1 MTWLKTS
8 KLYLFGMCAVVVL
21 ICVPALGTTDGSRF
35 DPADFTPLGTLA
47 ISSGSVAFDTAT
59 GSVTGFGNGTLTTTQ
74 GGRAVTVYCFNNISV
89 TGTATITVAGTRGL
103 VLLSRGNIVL
113 DANADINGNALI
125 GSGITGGAGVL
136 GGYNGGNANLAG
148 QGPGA
153 GGRKNNDAGAGA
165 GYGGLGGAG
174 AASNTNG
181 RVRYP
186 DPPDSSLYDLYGGSG
201 GGGGGDTKKGGS
213 GGGGGGAVALCA
225 AGSITINAG
234 CIISVNGGGGAFGD
248 TMGGGGGSG
257 GSILLSAPTV
267 TNNGTLKATGGNGG
281 GANGDKNLE
290 GGGGGGGGRIAI
302 YANVLSAG
310 IQNVAGGSGGT
321 PYGGTAGGAGDAG
334 TTFTDDF
341 SDPPMVDNITLLNSS
356 PTNAATV
363 NYRVVFT
370 VPVTGVQLSD
380 FSLAQSGISGATV
393 DSFTGWGTTYDVA
406 VSTGSGEG
414 TLRLN
419 VLDFDTIKNA
429 GLVPLGGAGSGN
441 GDFITGAA
449 YSIDTVEP
457 TISIG
462 DPTPAITRTGPVTFT
477 VTYGGASSV
486 NLPLSSVHLT
496 AGTATGTVA
505 VSGSGTATRTI
516 TISAI
521 GGNGTLAVSVDAGTA
536 TDGVGNT
543 DLGAG
548 PSAECTV
555 DNMPP
560 GIGIS
565 PPSSSMTVTG
575 PVSYTVTY
583 TDANLVTLVAG
594 NVTLQR
600 TGTAWGTV
608 SVLGSGTSSR
618 TVQINSI
625 TGDGTLWI
633 SIAAGTASDSAGN
646 TAPAAGPSEAFTVTN
661 TGISVS
667 IAPPSVSLT
676 RSGPVS
682 YAVTYSGAT
691 SVTLSPS
698 NIVLNSP
705 GTATGTVAVS
715 GGGNKNCTVTISNIS
730 GNGPLGISIVAGTA
744 TALPSF
750 SAPAAGPSA
759 TFTVDNTPPSFVVI
773 PPPNNLTCG
782 TANIKWQVSFADAEP
797 CVMNDSFITI
807 ELTGTLTGTFS
818 VVAMGDQTRNVFV
831 KNVEGIGTAVLSI
844 AAGAAEDE
852 AGNLSAAWGPSEA
865 VYTNGDPPP
874 MTISPPSATIT
885 RNGPVTYTVTYEN
898 ATSITLSPAYITLVP
913 TGHTANAQV
922 SVSGTGLEPR
932 TVTLSNITGDGTLGI
947 SINAGTASDVCG
959 QLTPASAPSET
970 FTVDNTPPSILIGP
984 PSTSITKHGPVTYTV
999 TYTDA
1004 AAVTLAASHIS
1015 LQTTGTATA
1024 AVAVTG
1030 GGTTTRTVTLSSIT
1044 GDGTLAILIAEGSA
1058 SDELGNQSVAAGP
1071 SVPFTVDNTRPS
1083 LSVGAPSTSLT
1094 RTGPVTYTVTFT
1106 GADSVLLA
1114 PGLVT
1119 LNKTGSA
1126 NGTVNVLGSGT
1137 DERTVEITG
1146 ISGTGT
1152 LGIGIAAGSATD
1164 LAGNSALA
1172 WGPSSTFVVDNTPP
1186 GIAIGPPSASVTR
1199 SGPVSYT
1206 VTYTGASAITLADTD
1221 LLLTTTGT
1229 AGASVAVSGSET
1241 TTRTVTFTSATGD
1254 GEIGFSIQPGTAVD
1268 LAGNVAGAGGPS
1280 QSFTVDNTP
1289 PGVQLGTPSPDITR
1303 NGPVSSVVTY
1313 QDAASISLSPANVT
1327 LQTTGTASAS
1337 VGVTGSGT
1345 GQRTVTFSSVA
1356 GNGTIAYSIGAS
1368 TAQDAAGNP
1377 AGAAGPSAS
1386 FTVDNTAPGISIGP
1400 PSSTI
1405 TSRGP
1410 VTYTVTYTDAD
1421 TISLAPADITL
1432 VRTGTANGVVAVG
1445 GSGNGQRTV
1454 TVQNIVGIGAIAIGI
1469 AAGSA
1474 HDLAGNP
1481 APAAG
1486 PSASFEVNNEAI
1498 SVSIGAPSAYI
1509 TTHGPV
1515 TYPITYDNAR
1525 SVSLSNDDITL
1536 NTTDTAHGT
1545 AVVSDSGVASHTV
1558 SISGITGNGTI
1569 SISIAAGT
1577 GLDDLGD
1584 PAPGAG
1590 PSAAF
1595 TVDNTPPTIS
1605 LGSPSVT
1612 LTRTGP
1618 VAFQVQYGGS
1628 SSVTLQNANVTI
1640 NKTGT
1645 ANAAV
1650 GVSGSGTSARTVTLS
1665 DVTGDGTLGITIL
1678 SGTAVDEAGNLAPLA
1693 GPSAV
1698 VTVDNTSPVVT
1709 ISGPTPGLT
1718 KAGPAAWTLDF
1729 GDAESVLLS
1738 PAHLTLVKTGNANA
1752 VPVITG
1758 SGAGSRTVTLYNATG
1773 NGTIALSVAADSAQD
1788 AAGNPAL
1795 AAGPSVPVTIDN
1807 MPPVIAM
1814 IGDGLVEIEY
1824 TLPYVDAGA
1833 TAIDNVDGTITNRIE
1848 VANYVDTEVPGA
1860 YTVSYNV
1867 SDTAG
1872 NAAQTV
1878 VRTVQVVRM
1887 SVEQMIFELLGRTVC
1902 RPGICVT
1909 INGNRVFTPAGV
1921 IRLVIDRPSLQL
1933 FPPDMLDGVV
1943 PGTWFDLQPNWLSA
1957 VDMGSISLYYDDED
1971 QDGIIDGTESD
1982 ETELFVYF
1990 LDPATGEVLPIQGT
2004 VHWIDNCVQAPIT
2017 RFGVYALGSP
2027 VKVDEGEWDP
2037 DAPMPVSGTAALF
2050 VCVLLLGVAGYVFI
2064 RPPRR
2069 VVVRVI
2075 RRERQ

>member
-8 KLYLFGMCAVVVL
+8 KLYLFGMCAVVAL

-113 DANADINGNALI
+113 TASISANAPNA
-125 GSGITGGAGVL
+125 SGTVGGAGAL
-136 GGYNGGNANLAG
+136 GGYSGGNANFVGLGA
-148 QGPGA
+148 GA
-153 GGRKNNDAGAGA
+153 GGILADSAEAGAGA
-165 GYGGLGGAG
+165 GYGGMGGAG
-174 AASNTNG
+174 ATSNSNG
-181 RVRYP
+181 RATYGQ
-186 DPPDSSLYDLYGGSG
+186 DGLYDLYGGSG
-201 GGGGGDTKKGGS
+201 GGGGGSLSNAGS
-213 GGGGGGAVALCA
+213 GAGGGGAIALCA

-234 CIISVNGGGGAFGD
+234 CVISVNGGTGAYA
-248 TMGGGGGSG
+248 TQLPGGGGSG

-267 TNNGTLKATGGNGG
+267 INNGILQAKGGNGG
-281 GANGDKNLE
+281 GATSKKFE

-302 YANVLSAG
+302 YANVVTEGTRNVPGGSAG
-310 IQNVAGGSGGT
+310 PAPNGGH
-321 PYGGTAGGAGDAG
+321 PGDPGLPG
-334 TTFTDDF
+334 TTPTHFNF
-341 SDPPMVDNITLLNSS
+341 SVVPSVSVTRLNPS

-363 NYRVVFT
+363 NYRVIFSVA
-370 VPVTGVQLSD
+370 VTGVQLSD
-380 FSLAQSGISGATV
+380 FSLTPSGISGATV
-393 DSFTGWGTTYDVA
+393 DSFSGSGTTYDVA

-419 VLDFDTIKNA
+419 VLDFDTITDA
-429 GLVPLGGAGSGN
+429 GGVPLGGVGIGN
-441 GDFITGAA
+441 GDFTTGEV
-449 YSIDTVEP
+449 YTIDTIAP
-457 TISIG
+457 TIAIG
-462 DPTPAITRTGPVTFT
+462 APSPATASTGPVTFT
-477 VTYGGASSV
+477 VTYGGASTV

-496 AGTATGTVA
+496 TGTATGTVA

-560 GIGIS
+560 GIRIS

-600 TGTAWGTV
+600 TGTAWGMV

-773 PPPNNLTCG
+773 PPPDNLTCG

-874 MTISPPSATIT
+874 MIISPPSATIT

-898 ATSITLSPAYITLVP
+898 ATSITLSPADITLVP
-913 TGHTANAQV
+913 TGTANAQV

-1004 AAVTLAASHIS
+1004 ATVTLAASHIS

-1152 LGIGIAAGSATD
+1152 LGIGIAADSATD

-1172 WGPSSTFVVDNTPP
+1172 WGPSSTFEVDNTPP
-1186 GIAIGPPSASVTR
+1186 GIAIGPPSAPVTR

-1206 VTYTGASAITLADTD
+1206 VTYTGASGITLADTD

-1788 AAGNPAL
+1788 AAGNSAL

-1833 TAIDNVDGTITNRIE
+1833 TAVDNVDGTITNRIE